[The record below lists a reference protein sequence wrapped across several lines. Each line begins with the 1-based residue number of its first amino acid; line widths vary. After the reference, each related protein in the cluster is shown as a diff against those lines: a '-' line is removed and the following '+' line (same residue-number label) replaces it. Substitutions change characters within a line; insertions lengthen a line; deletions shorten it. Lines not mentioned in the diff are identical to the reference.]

1 MNQEKPTLHEGD
13 LATLKHIAL
22 FTAQKIAEK
31 ATRTDEINQCT
42 AALEQEL
49 ARINQLSFIPAEIQN
64 PHDLLNREDRYLLR
78 KAKELQAKGK
88 LRVGDVSPAD
98 VSPSES

>member
-31 ATRTDEINQCT
+31 ATSTDEINQCT
-42 AALEQEL
+42 VALQQEF
-49 ARINQLSFIPAEIQN
+49 ARINQLPYIPIEIKD
-64 PHDLLNREDRYLLR
+64 PHDFLNREDRYLLR

-88 LRVGDVSPAD
+88 LRVGNVSPAD
-98 VSPSES
+98 VQS